1 MNLQNIS
8 HYGDILAIPFFLALS
23 IYFHKIKNKTFFEYI
38 LYIFSISGFL
48 LDSYFTYIFY
58 KNKEN
63 KILFIAIII
72 IIIIIIIYSGIEYYI
87 EFKKKSVMKNI
98 FKNITK
104 IIESPSILH
113 NNKHSPSPI
122 ESESKFEQIIS

>member
-1 MNLQNIS
+1 MNIRNIS
-8 HYGDILAIPFFLALS
+8 NYGDILAIPFFLALS
-23 IYFHKIKNKTFFEYI
+23 IYFYKIKNKTFFEYI

-63 KILFIAIII
+63 RFLFIAIII
-72 IIIIIIIYSGIEYYI
+72 IIILIILYSGIEYYI
-87 EFKKKSVMKNI
+87 EVKKKSVIDNI

-104 IIESPSILH
+104 AIVSPLTLH
-113 NNKHSPSPI
+113 NNKNFSNPI
-122 ESESKFEQIIS
+122 ES